1 MAQRST
7 SSVGHLPLSKV
18 TQVKESSKMFF
29 LLTEMKTRRIH
40 FPHSPSRHTRSRAHR
55 TIRHRTMGNR
65 PPLPARPHFLF
76 HVAQRRT
83 PSNRLWRSRSGEG
96 LVRESAERRRVCD
109 PCHFERRLELSRCGF
124 RRGIEDVQEGDGAHV
139 ACCTPSSLFFLQLQ
153 VTYYSV
159 DERFGNNKLSNHPT
173 STQLTSTVRPLP
185 ASLLTLIPPTIRP
198 ADIRGALNAL
208 TITSLLAQRAKL
220 KSKSTTDPSQPPP
233 AKRAKTNGS
242 PVKPKPTTTKSSKG
256 KEKAKPQNR
265 KTKGEDQEEEEG
277 GAEETYHF
285 IGYVPA
291 FGKVWELDGLKSGP
305 LEVGELPICHD
316 QPPQASSSS
325 SQPQPQQPQSP
336 VGWMST
342 VRPALRLKMSKYGA
356 SPTESSSNIRFSLL
370 AIVDDAY
377 ESASDEFEFGKRE
390 RAALE
395 RRLDGAGC
403 EGWRGMVCLFFFLSF
418 FFQC

>member
-1 MAQRST
+1 MRGLAIT
-7 SSVGHLPLSKV
+7 N
-18 TQVKESSKMFF
+18 
-29 LLTEMKTRRIH
+29 
-40 FPHSPSRHTRSRAHR
+40 SP
-55 TIRHRTMGNR
+55 TIRQAHNS
-65 PPLPARPHFLF
+65 LARYDRVVCSITHFN
-76 HVAQRRT
+76 T
-83 PSNRLWRSRSGEG
+83 
-96 LVRESAERRRVCD
+96 
-109 PCHFERRLELSRCGF
+109 
-124 RRGIEDVQEGDGAHV
+124 
-139 ACCTPSSLFFLQLQ
+139 
-153 VTYYSV
+153 
-159 DERFGNNKLSNHPT
+159 
-173 STQLTSTVRPLP
+173 
-185 ASLLTLIPPTIRP
+185 PTIRP

-242 PVKPKPTTTKSSKG
+242 PAKPKPTTKSSKG
-256 KEKAKPQNR
+256 KEKAKPQA
-265 KTKGEDQEEEEG
+265 KAKGDSHQEEEEG

-305 LEVGELPICHD
+305 LEVGELPIHHD
-316 QPPQASSSS
+316 QPPQPSSSSSS
-325 SQPQPQQPQSP
+325 SQPHPQQPQSP
-336 VGWMST
+336 AGWMST

-395 RRLDGAGC
+395 RRLDGGGC
-403 EGWRGMVCLFFFLSF
+403 EGWRGMVCLFFSSF
-418 FFQC
+418 SVGVLTHFYL